1 MSDIGAVERATQR
14 RVIRLFVD
22 QLDYAYL
29 GNRSQQTNTNID
41 EGALELYLRQQTTL
55 AEHALGDELMRR
67 AIAELVKTADN
78 SAVPLYERS
87 QAVYSLLRHGA
98 KVKAEVG
105 EHKTTVQF
113 INWKHPE
120 RNHFAIA
127 EEVAVK
133 SGSLS
138 GHDKRPDVVLY
149 VNGIALAVLE
159 LKRASVSVA
168 EGIRQHVDNQKPE
181 FIERFFST
189 VQYLLAGNDSQGL
202 RYSTI
207 NTPEKY
213 WLTWKEPASD
223 ESLNRLDADLYHL
236 CRKDRLLELIH
247 DFVAYDAGQ
256 KKLCRHNQYFGV
268 RAAQPFIQRG
278 QGGIIWHTQ
287 GSGKSLTMVWL
298 ARWIREN
305 VTNSR
310 VLIITDRTE
319 LDEQIEKV
327 FTGVGETL
335 HRTKTGIDLL
345 TALAAPNQPLICSL
359 IHKFGGREAGDD
371 DGDFKAFA
379 SELLKKLPDNFN
391 PPGQLFVFVDEC
403 HRTQTGVM
411 HEAMKSILPNSTF
424 IGFTGTPLLKSDK
437 ETSERTFGGFIHKYK
452 FDEAVRDGVVLDLRY
467 EARDV
472 DQHLS
477 SPKKVDEWF
486 EAKTRG
492 LTPLA
497 SAQLKEKWG
506 TMQTLLSSK
515 SRLTRI
521 ACDIQLDMS
530 KVDRLKSGKGNA
542 MLVAGSI
549 YEACRYYEYFRA
561 SELAGKCA
569 IITSYTPQIADI
581 KGEDAGE
588 GDTDTV
594 KKYAIYRQMLADWF
608 NEPADEAV
616 KKIDV
621 FEKEVKHRF
630 IKEPQRLKLLI
641 VVDKLLTGFDAPPA
655 TVLYIDR
662 NMKDHGLFQAIC
674 RVNRLDGDD
683 KEFGLIVDYQDLFR
697 HIKNAV
703 QDYTREALGG
713 YDKAD
718 VQGLLKDPI
727 MQGRERLEQAL
738 EQLRALCEYV
748 EPPRD
753 ADAYYRY
760 FSSEEPGNAAQLSA
774 NESRRLQLYTM
785 TATLVRAWAN
795 IADRMDKAGYSEQQA
810 KQIQAEVRFFEDLRE
825 QVKLHSGD
833 AIDLKS
839 YEPAMRH
846 LIDLY
851 VHAEESRTVSE
862 FGDRTL
868 VELLVSQGA
877 KALDQLPPGLR
888 SGNAAAETIENNV
901 RRAIVN
907 GSPLNPKY
915 YEHMSALLD
924 ALIEQRRQEALE
936 YQDYLAS
943 IMELASKVVKGP
955 AAAAYPASLVRD
967 SQRALYDNLGQD
979 EALAL
984 AVDKAVRESLQD
996 GWRDNTMKQ
1005 KKVKNAIR
1013 GALPEGDSRL
1023 DATLELVTKQHDY

>member
-1 MSDIGAVERATQR
+1 MSDIGAAERATQR

-22 QLDYAYL
+22 RLGYEYL

-41 EGALELYLRQQTTL
+41 EGVLELYLRQQTTL
-55 AEHALGDELMRR
+55 AEHPLGDELMRR

-78 SAVPLYERS
+78 TALPLYDRN
-87 QAVYSLLRHGA
+87 QAVYELLRHGA
-98 KVKAEVG
+98 KVNAEVG
-105 EHKTTVQF
+105 EHKTTVHF
-113 INWKHPE
+113 VDWKHPE
-120 RNHFAIA
+120 RNHFAVA
-127 EEVAVK
+127 EEVTVK
-133 SGSLS
+133 SGNLH
-138 GHDKRPDVVLY
+138 GHTKRPDVVLY

-168 EGIRQHVDNQKPE
+168 EGIRQHIDSQKPE
-181 FIERFFST
+181 FIERFYST
-189 VQYLLAGNDSQGL
+189 AQYLFAGNDTEGL

-207 NTPEKY
+207 KTPEKY
-213 WLTWKEPASD
+213 WLAWKEPAPD

-247 DFVAYDAGQ
+247 DFVVYDAGQ

-268 RAAQPFIQRG
+268 RAAQPFIHRR
-278 QGGIIWHTQ
+278 QGGMIWHTQ

-310 VLIITDRTE
+310 VLIVTDRTE

-327 FTGVGETL
+327 FKGVGETL
-335 HRTKTGIDLL
+335 HRTRSGIDLL
-345 TALAAPNQPLICSL
+345 TALGAPNQPLICSL
-359 IHKFGGREAGDD
+359 IHKFGGRDGSEDD
-371 DGDFKAFA
+371 SDFKAFA
-379 SELLKKLPDNFN
+379 SELLASVPGDFK
-391 PPGQLFVFVDEC
+391 PPGQIFVFVDEC
-403 HRTQTGVM
+403 HRTQTGAL
-411 HEAMKSILPNSTF
+411 HQAMKTILPNATF

-467 EARDV
+467 EARDI
-472 DQHLS
+472 DQRLS

-497 SAQLKEKWG
+497 CAQLKAKWG
-506 TMQTLLSSK
+506 TMQTMLTSK
-515 SRLTRI
+515 SRLASI
-521 ACDIQLDMS
+521 ACDILLDMS
-530 KVDRLKSGKGNA
+530 KLDRLASGRGNA

-549 YEACRYYEYFRA
+549 FEACRYYEYFRS

-569 IITSYTPQIADI
+569 IVTSYTPKVADI

-588 GDTDTV
+588 GDTDAL
-594 KKYAIYRQMLADWF
+594 KKYDIYRQLLADWF

-616 KKIDV
+616 KKIER
-621 FEKEVKHRF
+621 FEKEVKDRF
-630 IKEPQRLKLLI
+630 IKEPARMKLLI

-662 NMKDHGLFQAIC
+662 PMRDHGLFQAIC

-683 KEFGLIVDYQDLFR
+683 KEFGLIVDYKDLFKQ
-697 HIKNAV
+697 IEGAV
-703 QDYTREALGG
+703 QDYTSEALSG
-713 YDKAD
+713 YDKGD
-718 VQGLLKDPI
+718 VQGLLKDPLV
-727 MQGRERLEQAL
+727 QGRERLEQAL
-738 EQLRALCEYV
+738 EQIRALCEYV

-753 ADAYYRY
+753 TDAFCRY
-760 FSSEEPGNAAQLSA
+760 FSCQESGNIAQLSA
-774 NESRRLQLYTM
+774 NEPRRLQLYTM

-795 IADRMDKAGYSEQQA
+795 MADRMDKAGYNEKQA
-810 KQIQAEVRFFEDLRE
+810 QRISKEVEHYENVRKE
-825 QVKLHSGD
+825 VKRHSGD
-833 AIDLKS
+833 AIDLKA

-846 LIDLY
+846 LIDMY
-851 VHAEESRTVSE
+851 IHAEESETVSA
-862 FGDRTL
+862 FGDRPL

-877 KALDQLPPGLR
+877 KVLEQLPPGLR
-888 SGNAAAETIENNV
+888 SKNGAAETIENNV

-915 YEHMSALLD
+915 YDQMSTLLD
-924 ALIEQRRQEALE
+924 ALIAQRRQEALE
-936 YQDYLAS
+936 YQEYLAS
-943 IMELASKVVKGP
+943 IIELARQVVSGP
-955 AAAAYPASLVRD
+955 AASAYPGSLARE

-984 AVDKAVRESLQD
+984 AVDKAVRENLQD
-996 GWRDNTMKQ
+996 GWRDNVMKTR
-1005 KKVKNAIR
+1005 KVERAIR
-1013 GALPEGDSRL
+1013 AALPEGDDRL
-1023 DATLELVTKQHDY
+1023 EATLELVRKQRDY